1 MIYGKSLSEY
11 EKDLKESKKKYD
23 KLLKQMKKVRS
34 EHQYYNLYDEAE
46 LLYEDI
52 ADLQLRI
59 ADLRKQKKLQSNLF

>member
-1 MIYGKSLSEY
+1 
-11 EKDLKESKKKYD
+11 
-23 KLLKQMKKVRS
+23 MKKARS

-59 ADLRKQKKLQSNLF
+59 ADLRKQKKLQQELTY